1 MNERGLLDLII
12 ARLPALNCRDKIC
25 LAESFNR
32 EDDLIVLSKEDI
44 ERILGHELRFFWDID
59 TIRAMAE
66 RDEKIARMRL
76 INMVPWGASAYPP
89 LLREIYDPPSLLF
102 FRGQLPNP
110 EKPLLAIVGTRRP
123 SSQAGAQAFGIARD
137 LGRRGISVVSGLALG
152 IDAMAHRGNIEGGA
166 PTFGI
171 LGSGADE
178 VYPSANRALA
188 KRILETGG
196 ALISEYPPGTG
207 PRKWNFPARNR
218 IISGLAR
225 SVLIVE
231 APERSG
237 ALITAGFALEQ
248 GKELWAASA
257 GLVAANA
264 KGASFARTLYDKR
277 GTVKLVGDGA
287 EIISSAADVLEKWK
301 WETGTAES
309 GNREAVGNT
318 AAASLVACAA
328 RDLDIDL

>member
-1 MNERGLLDLII
+1 MDERGLLDLII
-12 ARLPALNCRDKIC
+12 ARLPALSCRDKIC
-25 LAESFNR
+25 LAESFDR
-32 EDDLIVLSKEDI
+32 EDDFFAATKGDI
-44 ERILGHELRFFWDID
+44 ENILGRPLKMFWDTD
-59 TIRAMAE
+59 AIRAMAE
-66 RDEKIARMRL
+66 RDEKISRMRL
-76 INMVPWGASAYPP
+76 INIVPWGSRAYPP
-89 LLREIYDPPSLLF
+89 LLREIYDPPPLLF

-123 SSQAGAQAFGIARD
+123 SPQAGAQAFGIAKD
-137 LGRRGISVVSGLALG
+137 LGRRGLSVVSGLALG

-166 PTFGI
+166 PTFAI

-178 VYPSANRALA
+178 VYPSVNRALA
-188 KRILETGG
+188 KRVLETGG

-257 GLVAANA
+257 GLVAANSE
-264 KGASFARTLYDKR
+264 GPSFTRALYDRR

-287 EIISSAADVLEKWK
+287 EIISSAADVFEKWK

-309 GNREAVGNT
+309 ESREAVGST
-318 AAASLVACAA
+318 AALSLAACAA
-328 RDLDIDL
+328 RDLVIDL